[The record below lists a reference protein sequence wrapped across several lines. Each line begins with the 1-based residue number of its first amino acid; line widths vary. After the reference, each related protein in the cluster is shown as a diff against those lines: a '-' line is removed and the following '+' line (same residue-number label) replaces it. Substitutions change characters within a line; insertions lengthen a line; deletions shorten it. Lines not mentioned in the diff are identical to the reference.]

1 MKVLVTGGAGF
12 IGSHTVDHLIAAGH
26 SVTAIDNLSFGNI
39 AFVNPQATF
48 IQEDILNHQQLA
60 ALFRT
65 GKFDAVLHFAAQT
78 QVSFS
83 QNNPVDDAA
92 SNILGTIN
100 LLDAARAFGVKRFIF
115 ASSAAVY
122 GDAPELPITEQT
134 PLQPMSFYGL
144 SKVSAERYITMF
156 ARHSEISYVI
166 FRYANVYGER
176 QGNNGEGGVISI
188 FASQFR
194 DDQSA
199 CIYGTGQQTRD
210 FIYVGDVA
218 AANCLALTTNS
229 VNEIYNI
236 SSQTETSIN
245 AVIQCFRQISGNHGK
260 VSCTEPR
267 KGDIFR
273 SLLDNRKAIQQLQWK
288 PHVSLEEGLRR
299 TYSSLV
305 VK

>member
-144 SKVSAERYITMF
+144 SKLSAERYITMF
-156 ARHSEISYVI
+156 ARQSGISYVI

-176 QGNNGEGGVISI
+176 QGNDGEGGVISI
-188 FASQFR
+188 FASHFR
-194 DDQSA
+194 DDQPA
-199 CIYGTGQQTRD
+199 HIYGTGQQTRD

-218 AANCLALTTNS
+218 AANCMALTTDK

-236 SSQTETSIN
+236 SSQTEASIN
-245 AVIQCFRQISGNHGK
+245 TVLQYFQEISGKLGA
-260 VSCTEPR
+260 VTYLEARS
-267 KGDIFR
+267 GDIYR
-273 SLLDNRKAIQQLQWK
+273 SLLANRKALQQLQWN
-288 PHVSLEEGLRR
+288 PQIPLAEGLRR
-299 TYSSLV
+299 TYSSPE